1 MKKFA
6 FISTNWIKKCYD
18 FLLSKEKSNKYTID
32 LIKISFLWIAILA
45 CLLWYF
51 RYVSLA
57 STQWYFYR
65 KASNELASAQFL
77 YEVKKTEIMEKTQRN
92 WDNMYSTNQ
101 AKKIVDVALEYT
113 QNNNTKELS
122 FNDQK

>member
-45 CLLWYF
+45 CLLGYF

>member
-18 FLLSKEKSNKYTID
+18 FLLSKEKNNKYTID
-32 LIKISFLWIAILA
+32 LIKISFLWIFILI
-45 CLLWYF
+45 CLLGYF

-77 YEVKKTEIMEKTQRN
+77 YEIQKTEIMEKTQRN
-92 WDNMYSTNQ
+92 RNEMYSTNQ
-101 AKKIVDVALEYT
+101 AKKIIDVSLEYA
-113 QNNNTKELS
+113 QNPSIKELS
-122 FNDQK
+122 FNNWK

>member
-32 LIKISFLWIAILA
+32 LIKISFLWIAILV
-45 CLLWYF
+45 CLLGYF